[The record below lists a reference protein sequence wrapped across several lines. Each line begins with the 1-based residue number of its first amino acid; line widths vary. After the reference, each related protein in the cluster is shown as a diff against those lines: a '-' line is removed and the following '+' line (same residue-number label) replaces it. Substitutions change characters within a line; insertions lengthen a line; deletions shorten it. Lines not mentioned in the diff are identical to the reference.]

1 MAIVVPNLIDRP
13 DPSGLANE
21 KEEKYKGAKSFVA
34 GIGSG
39 LIKIPEGFFSLGAAL
54 YDLGA
59 GTDTAADVEVFFDNI
74 NPFDE
79 LAEETLVGKLTE
91 TIVSLGVPS
100 TAGFK
105 LGTQLARQ
113 GLKAKKA
120 NRYASLGQDQ
130 SRKFK
135 NLTFSQKKQALEK
148 GKKEILNKGDRLK
161 RSLAD
166 KAYIFGGGLGGS
178 ALADFVFAD
187 DEIGTI
193 GDTIGFGPTQRDEDE
208 REGRSEALREIS
220 NRLKFAGEGALLVAG
235 IGSGFNILKKGAD
248 SVKYKFTKDPLADT
262 TNRLL
267 AKLTA
272 QGVKPKEAEE
282 LVRQFRRESEKFGF
296 QGKAMG
302 ANLQRVFEDILDETG
317 SVAQQLKPEQKTKLS
332 NAILQGLK
340 SEQKNELKTVLNEL
354 GVNATKQDEVF
365 KVVNEG
371 RNFVEN
377 LSGQI
382 RDLVP
387 ESQAALRETIEA
399 NLGQYL
405 TTTYKLIE
413 KNSKLGAA
421 FSKYQPSA
429 ESIENALQ
437 FVKREILDVE
447 AQGIKSVDPDIQARQ
462 IVENI

>member
-21 KEEKYKGAKSFVA
+21 KEEKYQGAKSFVA

-113 GLKAKKA
+113 GLKAKRA
-120 NRYASLGQDQ
+120 NRYASIGQDKA
-130 SRKFK
+130 RKFK
-135 NLTFSQKKQALEK
+135 ELTIGQKKKALRQRDK
-148 GKKEILNKGDRLK
+148 IDKEVLNKGERLK

-193 GDTIGFGPTQRDEDE
+193 GDSLGFGPTQRDEDE

-235 IGSGFNILKKGAD
+235 IVS
-248 SVKYKFTKDPLADT
+248 
-262 TNRLL
+262 
-267 AKLTA
+267 
-272 QGVKPKEAEE
+272 
-282 LVRQFRRESEKFGF
+282 
-296 QGKAMG
+296 
-302 ANLQRVFEDILDETG
+302 
-317 SVAQQLKPEQKTKLS
+317 
-332 NAILQGLK
+332 
-340 SEQKNELKTVLNEL
+340 
-354 GVNATKQDEVF
+354 
-365 KVVNEG
+365 
-371 RNFVEN
+371 
-377 LSGQI
+377 
-382 RDLVP
+382 
-387 ESQAALRETIEA
+387 
-399 NLGQYL
+399 
-405 TTTYKLIE
+405 
-413 KNSKLGAA
+413 
-421 FSKYQPSA
+421 
-429 ESIENALQ
+429 
-437 FVKREILDVE
+437 
-447 AQGIKSVDPDIQARQ
+447 
-462 IVENI
+462 